1 MRKQEITFDY
11 NATSLL
17 QIAQIK
23 KEQRLKEIEKNKLRK
38 IAEENEKKD
47 NLKRIQFRE
56 YNVRF

>member
-1 MRKQEITFDY
+1 LRKQEITFDY
-11 NATSLL
+11 NTTSLL

-56 YNVRF
+56 YSVRF